1 MRNRRPFYGGED
13 VKSSRVRLSL
23 IACSREIMRIKQ
35 ITVKHLFGIFDHTIN
50 LNMEERITIIH
61 GKNGFGKTSILRLV
75 NGFFNLKY
83 SDIRAIPFQKFT
95 IIFDDKSFVDV
106 VKASTSKNK
115 KSNARPKIN
124 FKFTSSDQKEE
135 PTFSPNLPDGK
146 TISFPLSMID
156 DVIPGLD
163 RVGAEKWIY
172 TPTEEILDLEDIY
185 ERFGEYL
192 PKQFQKVDVDKEY
205 PDWLKKILD
214 SINVRFIESQRL
226 LDISNSAKIGR
237 TIRMPMTLYS
247 VASYSQDLAENIQ
260 TKLAEYGQLSQT
272 LDRTFP
278 ARVVQKKASLTDG
291 ELKEKID
298 QLERKRNQL
307 ISAGLLKKDE
317 DSNFQVK
324 DSIDDSTRKLLSVYI
339 EDVERKLN
347 VFNDIHPKVE
357 LFKNIINKK
366 YSFKSVAIDQ
376 GKGFIFTTQEGE
388 VLSPTDLSS
397 GEQHELVILYELL
410 FKVKPNTLILIDEP
424 EMSLHI
430 SWQQEFLK
438 DLQEITKLSGLDIL
452 MATHSPDIIN
462 DRWDLTVELEKPK
475 QK

>member
-1 MRNRRPFYGGED
+1 
-13 VKSSRVRLSL
+13 
-23 IACSREIMRIKQ
+23 MRIKQ
-35 ITVKHLFGIFDHTIN
+35 ITVKHLFGVFDHTIN

-95 IIFDDKSFVDV
+95 IIFDDNSFVDV

-115 KSNARPKIN
+115 KSNVRPKIDFN
-124 FKFTSSDQKEE
+124 FTSSDQKEKL
-135 PTFSPNLPDGK
+135 TFSPNLLDGRK
-146 TISFPLSMID
+146 IPLLTGMIA

-163 RVGAEKWIY
+163 RVGSEKWLY
-172 TPTEEILDLEDIY
+172 TPTKEILDLEDIY

-192 PKQFQKVDVDKEY
+192 PKQFQQESS
-205 PDWLKKILD
+205 DWLKKIID

-237 TIRMPMTLYS
+237 TIRRPMTWYS
-247 VASYSQDLAENIQ
+247 VESYSEDLAENIQ

-278 ARVVQKKASLTDG
+278 ARVVQKKASLTDDQ
-291 ELKEKID
+291 LREKID
-298 QLERKRNQL
+298 QLERERNQL

-339 EDVERKLN
+339 EDVDKKLN
-347 VFNDIHPKVE
+347 VFNDIYPKVE

-366 YSFKSVAIDQ
+366 YSFKSVTIDQ
-376 GKGFIFTTQEGE
+376 SKGFIFTTQEGE

-475 QK
+475 QKSKDERTDKT

>member
-1 MRNRRPFYGGED
+1 M
-13 VKSSRVRLSL
+13 SSRVRLSL
-23 IACSREIMRIKQ
+23 IACFREIMRIKQ

-115 KSNARPKIN
+115 KSNARPNIN
-124 FKFTSSDQKEE
+124 FNFTSSDQKEE
-135 PTFSPNLPDGK
+135 PTFSPNLLDGRN
-146 TISFPLSMID
+146 IPLLTRMID
-156 DVIPGLD
+156 DVIPRLD

-192 PKQFQKVDVDKEY
+192 TKQLQKEYKEY

-214 SINVRFIESQRL
+214 SINVRFIQSQRL

-260 TKLAEYGQLSQT
+260 TKLAEYGQISQT

-278 ARVVQKKASLTDG
+278 ARVVQKKASLTDDK
-291 ELKEKID
+291 LKEKID
-298 QLERKRNQL
+298 QPERERNQL

-347 VFNDIHPKVE
+347 VW
-357 LFKNIINKK
+357 LFGNCYAN
-366 YSFKSVAIDQ
+366 
-376 GKGFIFTTQEGE
+376 
-388 VLSPTDLSS
+388 
-397 GEQHELVILYELL
+397 
-410 FKVKPNTLILIDEP
+410 N
-424 EMSLHI
+424 
-430 SWQQEFLK
+430 
-438 DLQEITKLSGLDIL
+438 
-452 MATHSPDIIN
+452 
-462 DRWDLTVELEKPK
+462 
-475 QK
+475 

>member
-1 MRNRRPFYGGED
+1 
-13 VKSSRVRLSL
+13 
-23 IACSREIMRIKQ
+23 MRIKQ

-95 IIFDDKSFVDV
+95 IIFDDKSFVDIL
-106 VKASTSKNK
+106 KPSTSRNK
-115 KSNARPKIN
+115 KSNGRPKITFN
-124 FKFTSSDQKEE
+124 FTSSDQKEE
-135 PTFSPNLPDGK
+135 PTFSPDSPDGK
-146 TISFPLSMID
+146 TISFPLGMID
-156 DVIPGLD
+156 DFIPDLD
-163 RVGAEKWIY
+163 RVGSEKWLY
-172 TPTEEILDLEDIY
+172 TPTKEILYLEDIY

-192 PKQFQKVDVDKEY
+192 PKQFQKEY
-205 PDWLKKILD
+205 PDWLKKIRD

-237 TIRMPMTLYS
+237 TIRRPMTLYS
-247 VASYSQDLAENIQ
+247 VASYSEDLAENIQ

-278 ARVVQKKASLTDG
+278 ARVVQKKASLTDDQ
-291 ELKEKID
+291 LREKID
-298 QLERKRNQL
+298 QLERERNQL

-339 EDVERKLN
+339 EDVDKKLN
-347 VFNDIHPKVE
+347 VFNDIYPKVE

-366 YSFKSVAIDQ
+366 YSFKSVTIDQ
-376 GKGFIFTTQEGE
+376 SKGFIFTTQEGE

-438 DLQEITKLSGLDIL
+438 DLQEITKLSELDIL

-475 QK
+475 QKSKDERTDNT

>member
-1 MRNRRPFYGGED
+1 
-13 VKSSRVRLSL
+13 
-23 IACSREIMRIKQ
+23 MRIKQ

-95 IIFDDKSFVDV
+95 IIFDDKSFVDIL
-106 VKASTSKNK
+106 KPSTSRNK
-115 KSNARPKIN
+115 KSNGRPKITFN
-124 FKFTSSDQKEE
+124 FTSSDQKEE
-135 PTFSPNLPDGK
+135 PTFSPDSPDGK
-146 TISFPLSMID
+146 TISFPLGMID
-156 DVIPGLD
+156 DFIPDLD
-163 RVGAEKWIY
+163 RVGSEKWLY
-172 TPTEEILDLEDIY
+172 TPTKEILYLEDIY

-192 PKQFQKVDVDKEY
+192 PKQFQKEY
-205 PDWLKKILD
+205 PDWLKKIID

-237 TIRMPMTLYS
+237 TIRRPMTLYS
-247 VASYSQDLAENIQ
+247 VASYSEDLAENIQ

-278 ARVVQKKASLTDG
+278 ARVVQKKASLTDDQ
-291 ELKEKID
+291 LREKID
-298 QLERKRNQL
+298 QLERERNQL

-317 DSNFQVK
+317 DSNFQVR

-339 EDVERKLN
+339 EDVETKLN
-347 VFNDIHPKVE
+347 VFNDIYPKVE

-366 YSFKSVAIDQ
+366 YSFKSVTIDQ
-376 GKGFIFTTQEGE
+376 SKGFIFTTQEGE

-438 DLQEITKLSGLDIL
+438 DLQEITKLSELDIL

-475 QK
+475 QKSKDERTDNT

>member
-1 MRNRRPFYGGED
+1 
-13 VKSSRVRLSL
+13 
-23 IACSREIMRIKQ
+23 MRIKQ

-83 SDIRAIPFQKFT
+83 SDIIAIPFQKFT
-95 IIFDDKSFVDV
+95 IIFDDNSFVDV

-115 KSNARPKIN
+115 KSNVRPKIN
-124 FKFTSSDQKEE
+124 FNFTSSDQKEKL
-135 PTFSPNLPDGK
+135 TFYPNLLDGRN
-146 TISFPLSMID
+146 IPLLTRMID
-156 DVIPGLD
+156 DVIPGLG

-205 PDWLKKILD
+205 PDWLKKIID

-237 TIRMPMTLYS
+237 TIRMPITLYS
-247 VASYSQDLAENIQ
+247 VESYSEDLAENIQ

-278 ARVVQKKASLTDG
+278 ARVVQKKASLTDD
-291 ELKEKID
+291 ELREKID
-298 QLERKRNQL
+298 QLERERNQL

-317 DSNFQVK
+317 DSNFQVR

-339 EDVERKLN
+339 EDVETKLN
-347 VFNDIHPKVE
+347 VFNDIYPKVE

-366 YSFKSVAIDQ
+366 YSFKSVTIDQ
-376 GKGFIFTTQEGE
+376 SKGFIFTTQEGE

-475 QK
+475 QKSKDERTDNT

>member
-1 MRNRRPFYGGED
+1 
-13 VKSSRVRLSL
+13 
-23 IACSREIMRIKQ
+23 MRIKQ

-95 IIFDDKSFVDV
+95 IIFDDKSFVDIL
-106 VKASTSKNK
+106 KPSTSRNK
-115 KSNARPKIN
+115 KSNGRPKITFN
-124 FKFTSSDQKEE
+124 FTSSDQKEE
-135 PTFSPNLPDGK
+135 PTFSPDSPDGK
-146 TISFPLSMID
+146 TISFPLGMID
-156 DVIPGLD
+156 DFIPDLD
-163 RVGAEKWIY
+163 RVGSEKWLY
-172 TPTEEILDLEDIY
+172 TPTKEILYLEDIY

-192 PKQFQKVDVDKEY
+192 PKQFQKEY
-205 PDWLKKILD
+205 PDWLKKIRD

-237 TIRMPMTLYS
+237 TIRRPMTLYS
-247 VASYSQDLAENIQ
+247 VASYSEDLAENIQ

-278 ARVVQKKASLTDG
+278 ARVVQKKASLTDD
-291 ELKEKID
+291 ELREKID
-298 QLERKRNQL
+298 QLERERNQL

-317 DSNFQVK
+317 DSNFQVR

-339 EDVERKLN
+339 EDVETKLN
-347 VFNDIHPKVE
+347 VFNDIYPKVE

-366 YSFKSVAIDQ
+366 YSFKSVTIDQ
-376 GKGFIFTTQEGE
+376 SKGFIFTTQEGE

-475 QK
+475 QKSKDERTDNT

>member
-1 MRNRRPFYGGED
+1 M
-13 VKSSRVRLSL
+13 SSRVRLSL

-95 IIFDDKSFVDV
+95 IIFDDNSFVDV
-106 VKASTSKNK
+106 VPASTSKNK
-115 KSNARPKIN
+115 KSNARPKIKFN
-124 FKFTSSDQKEE
+124 FTSSDQKEKL
-135 PTFSPNLPDGK
+135 TFYPNSLDGK

-156 DVIPGLD
+156 DFIPGLD
-163 RVGAEKWIY
+163 RVGSEKWLY
-172 TPTEEILDLEDIY
+172 TPTKEILDLEDIY

-192 PKQFQKVDVDKEY
+192 PKQFQKEY
-205 PDWLKKILD
+205 PDWLKKIID

-226 LDISNSAKIGR
+226 LDISNSAKNGR

-247 VASYSQDLAENIQ
+247 VASYSEDLAENIQ

-278 ARVVQKKASLTDG
+278 ARVVQKKASLTDD
-291 ELKEKID
+291 ELREKID
-298 QLERKRNQL
+298 QLESERNQL

-339 EDVERKLN
+339 EDVETKLN
-347 VFNDIHPKVE
+347 VFNDIYPKVE

-366 YSFKSVAIDQ
+366 YSFKSVTIDQ
-376 GKGFIFTTQEGE
+376 SKGFIFTTQEGE

-438 DLQEITKLSGLDIL
+438 DLQEITKLSELDIL

-475 QK
+475 QKSKDERTDNT

>member
-1 MRNRRPFYGGED
+1 
-13 VKSSRVRLSL
+13 
-23 IACSREIMRIKQ
+23 
-35 ITVKHLFGIFDHTIN
+35 
-50 LNMEERITIIH
+50 
-61 GKNGFGKTSILRLV
+61 
-75 NGFFNLKY
+75 
-83 SDIRAIPFQKFT
+83 
-95 IIFDDKSFVDV
+95 VDV

-124 FKFTSSDQKEE
+124 FNFTSSDQKEE
-135 PTFSPNLPDGK
+135 PTFSPDSPDGK
-146 TISFPLSMID
+146 TISFPLGMID
-156 DVIPGLD
+156 DFIPDLD
-163 RVGAEKWIY
+163 RVGSEKWLY
-172 TPTEEILDLEDIY
+172 TPTKEILYLEDIY

-192 PKQFQKVDVDKEY
+192 PKQFQKEY
-205 PDWLKKILD
+205 PDWLKKIID

-237 TIRMPMTLYS
+237 TIRRPMTLYS
-247 VASYSQDLAENIQ
+247 VASYSEDLAENIQ

-278 ARVVQKKASLTDG
+278 ARVVQKKASLTDD
-291 ELKEKID
+291 ELREKID
-298 QLERKRNQL
+298 QLERERNQL

-317 DSNFQVK
+317 DSNFQVR

-339 EDVERKLN
+339 EDVETKLN
-347 VFNDIHPKVE
+347 VFNDIYPKVE

-366 YSFKSVAIDQ
+366 YSFKSVTIDQ
-376 GKGFIFTTQEGE
+376 SKGFIFTTQEGE

-438 DLQEITKLSGLDIL
+438 DLQEITKLSELDIL

-475 QK
+475 QKSKDERTDNT

>member
-1 MRNRRPFYGGED
+1 
-13 VKSSRVRLSL
+13 
-23 IACSREIMRIKQ
+23 MRIKQ

-95 IIFDDKSFVDV
+95 IIFDDKSFVDIL
-106 VKASTSKNK
+106 KPSTSRNK
-115 KSNARPKIN
+115 KSNGRPKITFN
-124 FKFTSSDQKEE
+124 FTSSDQKEE
-135 PTFSPNLPDGK
+135 PTFSPDSPDGK
-146 TISFPLSMID
+146 TISFPLGMID
-156 DVIPGLD
+156 DFIPDLD
-163 RVGAEKWIY
+163 RVGSEKWLY
-172 TPTEEILDLEDIY
+172 TPTKEILYLEDIY

-192 PKQFQKVDVDKEY
+192 PKQFQKEY
-205 PDWLKKILD
+205 PDWLKKIRD

-226 LDISNSAKIGR
+226 LDIANSAKIGR
-237 TIRMPMTLYS
+237 TIRRPMTLYS
-247 VASYSQDLAENIQ
+247 VASYSEDLAENIQ

-278 ARVVQKKASLTDG
+278 ARVVQKKASLTDD
-291 ELKEKID
+291 ELREKID
-298 QLERKRNQL
+298 QLERERNQL

-317 DSNFQVK
+317 DSNFQVR

-339 EDVERKLN
+339 EDVETKLN
-347 VFNDIHPKVE
+347 VFNDIYPKVE

-366 YSFKSVAIDQ
+366 YSFKSVTIDQ
-376 GKGFIFTTQEGE
+376 SKGFIFTTQEGE

-475 QK
+475 QKSKDERTDNT

>member
-1 MRNRRPFYGGED
+1 
-13 VKSSRVRLSL
+13 
-23 IACSREIMRIKQ
+23 MRIKQ

-95 IIFDDKSFVDV
+95 IIFDDKSFVDIL
-106 VKASTSKNK
+106 KPSTSRNK
-115 KSNARPKIN
+115 KSNGRPKITFN
-124 FKFTSSDQKEE
+124 FTSSDQKEE
-135 PTFSPNLPDGK
+135 PTFSPDSPDGK
-146 TISFPLSMID
+146 TISFPLGMID
-156 DVIPGLD
+156 DFIPDLD
-163 RVGAEKWIY
+163 RVGSEKWLY
-172 TPTEEILDLEDIY
+172 TPTKEILYLEDIY

-192 PKQFQKVDVDKEY
+192 PKQFQKEY
-205 PDWLKKILD
+205 PDWLKKIRD

-237 TIRMPMTLYS
+237 TIRRPMTLYS
-247 VASYSQDLAENIQ
+247 VASYSEDLAENIQ

-278 ARVVQKKASLTDG
+278 ARVVQKKASLTDDQ
-291 ELKEKID
+291 LREKID
-298 QLERKRNQL
+298 QLESERNQL

-317 DSNFQVK
+317 DSNFQVR

-339 EDVERKLN
+339 EDVDKKLN
-347 VFNDIHPKVE
+347 VFNDIYPKVE

-366 YSFKSVAIDQ
+366 YSFKSVTIDQ
-376 GKGFIFTTQEGE
+376 SKGFIFTTQEGE

-438 DLQEITKLSGLDIL
+438 DLQEITKLSELDIL

-475 QK
+475 QKSKDERTDNT

>member
-1 MRNRRPFYGGED
+1 
-13 VKSSRVRLSL
+13 
-23 IACSREIMRIKQ
+23 
-35 ITVKHLFGIFDHTIN
+35 
-50 LNMEERITIIH
+50 MEERITIIH

-192 PKQFQKVDVDKEY
+192 TKQLQKEYKEY

-214 SINVRFIESQRL
+214 SINVRFIQSQRL

-278 ARVVQKKASLTDG
+278 ARVVQKKASLTDD

-475 QK
+475 QR

>member
-1 MRNRRPFYGGED
+1 M
-13 VKSSRVRLSL
+13 SSRVRLSL

-95 IIFDDKSFVDV
+95 IIFDDNSFVDV

-115 KSNARPKIN
+115 KSNVRPEIDFN
-124 FKFTSSDQKEE
+124 FTSSDQKEKL
-135 PTFSPNLPDGK
+135 TFSPNLLDGRK
-146 TISFPLSMID
+146 IPLLTGMID
-156 DVIPGLD
+156 DFIPGLD
-163 RVGAEKWIY
+163 RVEPEKWLY
-172 TPTEEILDLEDIY
+172 TPTKEILDLEDIY

-192 PKQFQKVDVDKEY
+192 PKQFQQEY
-205 PDWLKKILD
+205 PDWLNKIRD

-237 TIRMPMTLYS
+237 TIRRPMTLYS
-247 VASYSQDLAENIQ
+247 VASYSEDLAENIQ

-278 ARVVQKKASLTDG
+278 ARVVQKKASLTDD
-291 ELKEKID
+291 ELREKID
-298 QLERKRNQL
+298 QLESERNQL

-339 EDVERKLN
+339 EDVYKKLN
-347 VFNDIHPKVE
+347 VFNDIYPKVE

-366 YSFKSVAIDQ
+366 YSFKSVTIDQ
-376 GKGFIFTTQEGE
+376 SKGFIFTTQEGE

-475 QK
+475 QKSKDERTDNT

>member
-1 MRNRRPFYGGED
+1 M
-13 VKSSRVRLSL
+13 SSRVRLSL

-95 IIFDDKSFVDV
+95 IIFDDKSFVDIL
-106 VKASTSKNK
+106 KPSTSRNK
-115 KSNARPKIN
+115 KSNGRPKITFN
-124 FKFTSSDQKEE
+124 FTSSDQKEE
-135 PTFSPNLPDGK
+135 PTFSPDSPDGK
-146 TISFPLSMID
+146 TISFPLGMID
-156 DVIPGLD
+156 DFIPDLD
-163 RVGAEKWIY
+163 RVGSEKWLY
-172 TPTEEILDLEDIY
+172 TPTKEILYLEDIY

-192 PKQFQKVDVDKEY
+192 PKQFQKEY
-205 PDWLKKILD
+205 PDWLKKIRD

-237 TIRMPMTLYS
+237 TIRRPMTLYS
-247 VASYSQDLAENIQ
+247 VASYSEDLAENIQ

-278 ARVVQKKASLTDG
+278 ARVVQKKASLTDDQ
-291 ELKEKID
+291 LREKID
-298 QLERKRNQL
+298 QLERERNQL

-317 DSNFQVK
+317 DSNFQVR

-339 EDVERKLN
+339 EDVETKLN
-347 VFNDIHPKVE
+347 VFNDIYPKVE

-366 YSFKSVAIDQ
+366 YSFKSVTIDQ
-376 GKGFIFTTQEGE
+376 SKGFIFTTQEGE

-438 DLQEITKLSGLDIL
+438 DLQEITKLSELDIL

-475 QK
+475 QKSKDERTDNT

>member
-1 MRNRRPFYGGED
+1 
-13 VKSSRVRLSL
+13 
-23 IACSREIMRIKQ
+23 
-35 ITVKHLFGIFDHTIN
+35 
-50 LNMEERITIIH
+50 
-61 GKNGFGKTSILRLV
+61 LV

-95 IIFDDKSFVDV
+95 IIFDDKSFVDIL
-106 VKASTSKNK
+106 KASTSKNK
-115 KSNARPKIN
+115 ESNVIPKIDFN
-124 FKFTSSDQKEE
+124 FTSSDQKEE
-135 PTFSPNLPDGK
+135 PTFSPDSPDEK

-163 RVGAEKWIY
+163 RVGAETWLY
-172 TPTEEILDLEDIY
+172 TPTEEILYSEDVY

-192 PKQFQKVDVDKEY
+192 PKQFQKEY
-205 PDWLKKILD
+205 PDWLKKIRD

-226 LDISNSAKIGR
+226 LDISNSAKIAR
-237 TIRMPMTLYS
+237 PIRRPMTLYS
-247 VASYSQDLAENIQ
+247 VTSYSEDLAENIQ
-260 TKLAEYGQLSQT
+260 NKLAEYGQLSQT

-278 ARVVQKKASLTDG
+278 ARVVQKKASLTDD
-291 ELKEKID
+291 ELREKID
-298 QLERKRNQL
+298 QLERERNQL

-347 VFNDIHPKVE
+347 VFNDIYPKVE

-366 YSFKSVAIDQ
+366 CSFKSVTIDQ
-376 GKGFIFTTQEGE
+376 SKGFIFTTQEGE

>member
-1 MRNRRPFYGGED
+1 M
-13 VKSSRVRLSL
+13 SSRVRLSL

-95 IIFDDKSFVDV
+95 IIFDDNSFVDV

-115 KSNARPKIN
+115 KSNVRPEIDFN
-124 FKFTSSDQKEE
+124 FTSSDQKEKL
-135 PTFSPNLPDGK
+135 TFSPNLLDGRK
-146 TISFPLSMID
+146 IPLLTGMIA

-163 RVGAEKWIY
+163 RVGSEKWLY
-172 TPTEEILDLEDIY
+172 TPTKEILDLEDIY

-192 PKQFQKVDVDKEY
+192 PKQFQQEY
-205 PDWLKKILD
+205 PDWLNKIRD
-214 SINVRFIESQRL
+214 SINVHFIESQRL

-247 VASYSQDLAENIQ
+247 VESYSKDLAENIQ

-278 ARVVQKKASLTDG
+278 ARVVQKKASLTDDQ
-291 ELKEKID
+291 LREKID
-298 QLERKRNQL
+298 QLESERNQL

-339 EDVERKLN
+339 EDVDKKLN
-347 VFNDIHPKVE
+347 VFNDIYPKVE

-366 YSFKSVAIDQ
+366 YSFKSVTIDQ
-376 GKGFIFTTQEGE
+376 SKGFIFTTQEGE

>member
-1 MRNRRPFYGGED
+1 M
-13 VKSSRVRLSL
+13 SSRVRLSL

-95 IIFDDKSFVDV
+95 IIFDDNSFVDV

-115 KSNARPKIN
+115 KSNVRPKIN
-124 FKFTSSDQKEE
+124 FNFTSSDQKEKL
-135 PTFSPNLPDGK
+135 TFYPNSLDGK

-156 DVIPGLD
+156 DFIPGLD
-163 RVGAEKWIY
+163 RVGSEKWLY
-172 TPTEEILDLEDIY
+172 TPTKEIMDLEDIY

-192 PKQFQKVDVDKEY
+192 PKQFQKEY
-205 PDWLKKILD
+205 PDWLKKIID

-226 LDISNSAKIGR
+226 LDISNSAKNGR

-247 VASYSQDLAENIQ
+247 VASYSEDLAENIQ

-278 ARVVQKKASLTDG
+278 ARVVQKKASLTDDQ
-291 ELKEKID
+291 LREKID
-298 QLERKRNQL
+298 QLESERNQL

-339 EDVERKLN
+339 EDVYKKLN
-347 VFNDIHPKVE
+347 VFNDIYPKVE

-366 YSFKSVAIDQ
+366 YSFKSVTIDQ
-376 GKGFIFTTQEGE
+376 SKGFIFTTQEGE

-410 FKVKPNTLILIDEP
+410 FKVKPNTLILIDKP

-475 QK
+475 QKSKDERTDNT

>member
-1 MRNRRPFYGGED
+1 
-13 VKSSRVRLSL
+13 
-23 IACSREIMRIKQ
+23 MRIKQ

-75 NGFFNLKY
+75 NGFFNSKY
-83 SDIRAIPFQKFT
+83 SEIRAIPFQKFT
-95 IIFDDKSFVDV
+95 IIFDDKSFVDIL
-106 VKASTSKNK
+106 KPSTSRNK
-115 KSNARPKIN
+115 KSNGRPKITFN
-124 FKFTSSDQKEE
+124 FTSSDQKEE
-135 PTFSPNLPDGK
+135 PTFSPDSPDGK
-146 TISFPLSMID
+146 TISFPLGMID
-156 DVIPGLD
+156 NFIPDLD
-163 RVGAEKWIY
+163 RVGSETWLY
-172 TPTEEILDLEDIY
+172 PPTGEILYLEDIY

-192 PKQFQKVDVDKEY
+192 PKQFQKEY
-205 PDWLKKILD
+205 PDWLKKIRD

-226 LDISNSAKIGR
+226 LDIANSAKIGR
-237 TIRMPMTLYS
+237 TIRRPMTLYS
-247 VASYSQDLAENIQ
+247 VASYSEDLAENIQ

-278 ARVVQKKASLTDG
+278 ARVVQKKASLTDDQ
-291 ELKEKID
+291 LREKID
-298 QLERKRNQL
+298 QLERERNQL

-339 EDVERKLN
+339 EDVETKLN
-347 VFNDIHPKVE
+347 VFNDIYPKVE

-366 YSFKSVAIDQ
+366 YSFKSVTIDQ
-376 GKGFIFTTQEGE
+376 SKGFIFTTQEGE

-438 DLQEITKLSGLDIL
+438 DLQEITKLSELDIL

-475 QK
+475 QKSKDERTDNT

>member
-1 MRNRRPFYGGED
+1 
-13 VKSSRVRLSL
+13 
-23 IACSREIMRIKQ
+23 MRIKQ

-75 NGFFNLKY
+75 NGFFNSKY
-83 SDIRAIPFQKFT
+83 SEIRAIPFQKFT
-95 IIFDDKSFVDV
+95 ITFDDKSFVDIF
-106 VKASTSKNK
+106 KPSTSRNK
-115 KSNARPKIN
+115 KSNARPKITFN
-124 FKFTSSDQKEE
+124 FTSSDQKEE
-135 PTFSPNLPDGK
+135 QPFSPNLPDGK
-146 TISFPLSMID
+146 TISFPLGIID
-156 DVIPGLD
+156 EFIPYLD
-163 RVGAEKWIY
+163 RVGSEKWLY
-172 TPTEEILDLEDIY
+172 TPTKEILYLEDIY

-192 PKQFQKVDVDKEY
+192 PKQFQEEY
-205 PDWLKKILD
+205 PDWLKKIID

-226 LDISNSAKIGR
+226 LDISNSAKNGR
-237 TIRMPMTLYS
+237 TIRRPMTLYS
-247 VASYSQDLAENIQ
+247 VASYSEDLAENIQ

-278 ARVVQKKASLTDG
+278 ARVVQKKASLTDDQ
-291 ELKEKID
+291 LREKID
-298 QLERKRNQL
+298 QLERERNQL

-339 EDVERKLN
+339 EDVDKKLN
-347 VFNDIHPKVE
+347 VFNDIYPKVE

-366 YSFKSVAIDQ
+366 YSFKSVTIDQ
-376 GKGFIFTTQEGE
+376 SKGFIFTTQEGE

-438 DLQEITKLSGLDIL
+438 DLQEITKLSELDIL

-475 QK
+475 QKSKDERTDNT

>member
-1 MRNRRPFYGGED
+1 
-13 VKSSRVRLSL
+13 
-23 IACSREIMRIKQ
+23 MRIKQ

-95 IIFDDKSFVDV
+95 IIFDDKSFVDIL
-106 VKASTSKNK
+106 KPSTSRNK
-115 KSNARPKIN
+115 KSNGRPKITFN
-124 FKFTSSDQKEE
+124 FTSSDQKEE
-135 PTFSPNLPDGK
+135 PTFSPDSPDGK
-146 TISFPLSMID
+146 TISFPLGMID
-156 DVIPGLD
+156 DFIPDLD
-163 RVGAEKWIY
+163 RVGSEKWLY
-172 TPTEEILDLEDIY
+172 TPTKEILYLEDIY

-192 PKQFQKVDVDKEY
+192 PKQFQKEY
-205 PDWLKKILD
+205 PDWLKKIRD

-237 TIRMPMTLYS
+237 TIRRPMTLYS
-247 VASYSQDLAENIQ
+247 VASYSEDLAENIQ

-278 ARVVQKKASLTDG
+278 ARVVQKKASLTDDQ
-291 ELKEKID
+291 LREKID
-298 QLERKRNQL
+298 QLERERNQL

-317 DSNFQVK
+317 DSNFQVR

-339 EDVERKLN
+339 EDVDKKLN
-347 VFNDIHPKVE
+347 VFNDIYPKVE

-366 YSFKSVAIDQ
+366 YSFKSVTIDQ
-376 GKGFIFTTQEGE
+376 SKGFIFTTQEGE

-475 QK
+475 QKSKDERTDNT

>member
-1 MRNRRPFYGGED
+1 
-13 VKSSRVRLSL
+13 
-23 IACSREIMRIKQ
+23 MRIKQ

-50 LNMEERITIIH
+50 LNMQERITIIH

-75 NGFFNLKY
+75 NGFFNSKY
-83 SDIRAIPFQKFT
+83 SEIRAIPFQKFT
-95 IIFDDKSFVDV
+95 ITFDDKSFVDIL
-106 VKASTSKNK
+106 KLSTSRNK
-115 KSNARPKIN
+115 KSNARPKIIFN
-124 FKFTSSDQKEE
+124 FTSSDQKEE
-135 PTFSPNLPDGK
+135 PTFSPDSPDGK
-146 TISFPLSMID
+146 TISFPLGMID
-156 DVIPGLD
+156 NFIPDLD
-163 RVGAEKWIY
+163 RVGSETWLY
-172 TPTEEILDLEDIY
+172 TPTKEILYLEDIY

-192 PKQFQKVDVDKEY
+192 PKQSQEEY
-205 PDWLKKILD
+205 PDWLKKIID

-226 LDISNSAKIGR
+226 LDIANSAKNGR
-237 TIRMPMTLYS
+237 TIRRPMTLYS
-247 VASYSQDLAENIQ
+247 VASYSEDLAENIQ

-278 ARVVQKKASLTDG
+278 ARVVQKKASLTDDQ
-291 ELKEKID
+291 LREKID
-298 QLERKRNQL
+298 QLERERNQL

-339 EDVERKLN
+339 EDVDKKLN
-347 VFNDIHPKVE
+347 VFNDIYPKVE

-366 YSFKSVAIDQ
+366 YSFKSVTIDQ
-376 GKGFIFTTQEGE
+376 SKGFIFTTQEGE

-438 DLQEITKLSGLDIL
+438 YLQEITKLSELDIL

-475 QK
+475 QKSKDERTDNT

>member
-1 MRNRRPFYGGED
+1 M
-13 VKSSRVRLSL
+13 SSRVRLSL

-124 FKFTSSDQKEE
+124 FNFTSSDQKEE
-135 PTFSPNLPDGK
+135 QTFSPNLLDGRN
-146 TISFPLSMID
+146 IPLLTRMID
-156 DVIPGLD
+156 DVIPRLD

-172 TPTEEILDLEDIY
+172 TPTKEILDLEDIY

-192 PKQFQKVDVDKEY
+192 PKQFQQEY

-278 ARVVQKKASLTDG
+278 AIVVQKKASLTDD

-298 QLERKRNQL
+298 QLERKRKQL

-347 VFNDIHPKVE
+347 VFNDIYPKVE

-366 YSFKSVAIDQ
+366 YSFKSVTIDQ

-475 QK
+475 QR

>member
-1 MRNRRPFYGGED
+1 M
-13 VKSSRVRLSL
+13 
-23 IACSREIMRIKQ
+23 
-35 ITVKHLFGIFDHTIN
+35 
-50 LNMEERITIIH
+50 
-61 GKNGFGKTSILRLV
+61 
-75 NGFFNLKY
+75 
-83 SDIRAIPFQKFT
+83 
-95 IIFDDKSFVDV
+95 
-106 VKASTSKNK
+106 
-115 KSNARPKIN
+115 
-124 FKFTSSDQKEE
+124 
-135 PTFSPNLPDGK
+135 
-146 TISFPLSMID
+146 
-156 DVIPGLD
+156 
-163 RVGAEKWIY
+163 
-172 TPTEEILDLEDIY
+172 
-185 ERFGEYL
+185 
-192 PKQFQKVDVDKEY
+192 
-205 PDWLKKILD
+205 
-214 SINVRFIESQRL
+214 
-226 LDISNSAKIGR
+226 
-237 TIRMPMTLYS
+237 
-247 VASYSQDLAENIQ
+247 
-260 TKLAEYGQLSQT
+260 
-272 LDRTFP
+272 
-278 ARVVQKKASLTDG
+278 
-291 ELKEKID
+291 
-298 QLERKRNQL
+298 
-307 ISAGLLKKDE
+307 KKDE

-366 YSFKSVAIDQ
+366 YSFKSVTIDQ

>member
-1 MRNRRPFYGGED
+1 M
-13 VKSSRVRLSL
+13 
-23 IACSREIMRIKQ
+23 
-35 ITVKHLFGIFDHTIN
+35 
-50 LNMEERITIIH
+50 
-61 GKNGFGKTSILRLV
+61 RLV

-95 IIFDDKSFVDV
+95 IIFDDKSFVDIL
-106 VKASTSKNK
+106 KASTSKNK
-115 KSNARPKIN
+115 ESNVIPKIDFN
-124 FKFTSSDQKEE
+124 FTSSDQKEE
-135 PTFSPNLPDGK
+135 PTFSPDSPDEK

-163 RVGAEKWIY
+163 RVGAETWLY
-172 TPTEEILDLEDIY
+172 TPTEEILYSEDVY

-192 PKQFQKVDVDKEY
+192 PKQFQKEY
-205 PDWLKKILD
+205 PDWLKKIRD

-226 LDISNSAKIGR
+226 LDISNSAKIAR
-237 TIRMPMTLYS
+237 PIRRPMTLYS
-247 VASYSQDLAENIQ
+247 VTSYSEDLAENIQ
-260 TKLAEYGQLSQT
+260 NKLAEYGQLSQT

-278 ARVVQKKASLTDG
+278 ARVVQKKASLTDD
-291 ELKEKID
+291 ELREKID
-298 QLERKRNQL
+298 QLERERNQL

-347 VFNDIHPKVE
+347 VFNDIYPKVE

-366 YSFKSVAIDQ
+366 CSFKSVTIDQ
-376 GKGFIFTTQEGE
+376 SKGFIFTTQEGE

>member
-1 MRNRRPFYGGED
+1 M
-13 VKSSRVRLSL
+13 SSRVRLSL

-124 FKFTSSDQKEE
+124 FNFTSSDQKEE
-135 PTFSPNLPDGK
+135 QTFSPNLLDGRN
-146 TISFPLSMID
+146 IPLLTRMID
-156 DVIPGLD
+156 DVIPRLD

-192 PKQFQKVDVDKEY
+192 PKQLQKVDVDKEY

-278 ARVVQKKASLTDG
+278 AIVVQKKASLTDD

-475 QK
+475 QKSKDERTDNT

>member
-1 MRNRRPFYGGED
+1 M
-13 VKSSRVRLSL
+13 SSRVRLSL
-23 IACSREIMRIKQ
+23 IACSWEIMRIKQ

-95 IIFDDKSFVDV
+95 IIFDDNSFVDV
-106 VKASTSKNK
+106 VKASTSNNK
-115 KSNARPKIN
+115 KSNVRPKIDFN
-124 FKFTSSDQKEE
+124 FTSSDQKEKL
-135 PTFSPNLPDGK
+135 TFSPNLLDGRK
-146 TISFPLSMID
+146 IALLTGMIA

-163 RVGAEKWIY
+163 RVGSEKWLY
-172 TPTEEILDLEDIY
+172 TPTKEILDLEDIY

-192 PKQFQKVDVDKEY
+192 PKQFKQESS
-205 PDWLKKILD
+205 DWLNKIRD
-214 SINVRFIESQRL
+214 SINVHFIESQRL

-247 VASYSQDLAENIQ
+247 VESYSKDLAENIQ

-278 ARVVQKKASLTDG
+278 ARVVQKKASLTDDQ
-291 ELKEKID
+291 LREKID
-298 QLERKRNQL
+298 QLESERNQL

-339 EDVERKLN
+339 EDVETKLN
-347 VFNDIHPKVE
+347 VFNDIYPKVE

-366 YSFKSVAIDQ
+366 YSFKSVTIDQ
-376 GKGFIFTTQEGE
+376 SKGFIFTTQEGE

-475 QK
+475 QKSKDERTDNT

>member
-1 MRNRRPFYGGED
+1 
-13 VKSSRVRLSL
+13 
-23 IACSREIMRIKQ
+23 MRIKQ

-95 IIFDDKSFVDV
+95 IIFDDKSFVDIL
-106 VKASTSKNK
+106 KPSTSRNK
-115 KSNARPKIN
+115 KSNGRPKITFN
-124 FKFTSSDQKEE
+124 FTSSDQKEE
-135 PTFSPNLPDGK
+135 PTFSPDSPDGK
-146 TISFPLSMID
+146 TISFPLGMID
-156 DVIPGLD
+156 DFIPDLD
-163 RVGAEKWIY
+163 RVGSEKWLY
-172 TPTEEILDLEDIY
+172 TPTKEILYLEDIY

-192 PKQFQKVDVDKEY
+192 PKQFQKEY
-205 PDWLKKILD
+205 PDWLKKIRD

-237 TIRMPMTLYS
+237 TIRRPMTLYS
-247 VASYSQDLAENIQ
+247 VASYSEDLAENIQ

-278 ARVVQKKASLTDG
+278 ARVVQKKASLTDD
-291 ELKEKID
+291 ELREKID
-298 QLERKRNQL
+298 QLERERNQL

-317 DSNFQVK
+317 DSNFQVR

-339 EDVERKLN
+339 EDVETKLN
-347 VFNDIHPKVE
+347 VFNDIYPKVE

-366 YSFKSVAIDQ
+366 YSFKSVTIDQ
-376 GKGFIFTTQEGE
+376 SKGFIFTTQEGE

-438 DLQEITKLSGLDIL
+438 DLQEITKLSELDIL

-475 QK
+475 QKSKDERTDNT

>member
-1 MRNRRPFYGGED
+1 
-13 VKSSRVRLSL
+13 
-23 IACSREIMRIKQ
+23 MRIKQ

-95 IIFDDKSFVDV
+95 IIFDDKSFVDIL
-106 VKASTSKNK
+106 KPSTSRNK
-115 KSNARPKIN
+115 KSNGRPKITFN
-124 FKFTSSDQKEE
+124 FTSSDQREE
-135 PTFSPNLPDGK
+135 PTFSPDSPDGK
-146 TISFPLSMID
+146 TISFPLGMID
-156 DVIPGLD
+156 DFIPDLD
-163 RVGAEKWIY
+163 RVGSEKWLY
-172 TPTEEILDLEDIY
+172 TPTKEILYLEDIY

-192 PKQFQKVDVDKEY
+192 PKQFQKEY
-205 PDWLKKILD
+205 PDWLKKIRD

-237 TIRMPMTLYS
+237 TIRRPMTLYS
-247 VASYSQDLAENIQ
+247 VASYSEDLAENIQ

-278 ARVVQKKASLTDG
+278 ARVVQKKASLTDDQ
-291 ELKEKID
+291 LREKID
-298 QLERKRNQL
+298 QLERERNQL

-317 DSNFQVK
+317 DSNFQVR

-339 EDVERKLN
+339 EDVETKLN
-347 VFNDIHPKVE
+347 VFNDIYPKVE

-366 YSFKSVAIDQ
+366 YSFKSVTIDQ
-376 GKGFIFTTQEGE
+376 SKGFIFTTQEGE

-438 DLQEITKLSGLDIL
+438 DLQEITKLSELDIL

-475 QK
+475 QKSKDERTDNT

>member
-1 MRNRRPFYGGED
+1 
-13 VKSSRVRLSL
+13 
-23 IACSREIMRIKQ
+23 MRIKQ

-95 IIFDDKSFVDV
+95 IIFDDKSFVDIL
-106 VKASTSKNK
+106 KPSTSRNK
-115 KSNARPKIN
+115 KSNGRPKITFN
-124 FKFTSSDQKEE
+124 FTSSDQKEE
-135 PTFSPNLPDGK
+135 PTFSPDSPDGK
-146 TISFPLSMID
+146 TISFPLGMID
-156 DVIPGLD
+156 DFIPDLD
-163 RVGAEKWIY
+163 RVGSEKWLY
-172 TPTEEILDLEDIY
+172 TPTKEILYLEDIY

-192 PKQFQKVDVDKEY
+192 PKQFQKEY
-205 PDWLKKILD
+205 PDWLKKIRD

-237 TIRMPMTLYS
+237 TIRRPMTLYS
-247 VASYSQDLAENIQ
+247 VASYSEDLAENIQ

-278 ARVVQKKASLTDG
+278 ARVVQKKASLTDDQ
-291 ELKEKID
+291 LREKID
-298 QLERKRNQL
+298 QLERERNQL

-317 DSNFQVK
+317 DSNFQVR

-339 EDVERKLN
+339 EDVETKLN
-347 VFNDIHPKVE
+347 VFNDIYPKVE

-366 YSFKSVAIDQ
+366 YSFKSVTIDQ
-376 GKGFIFTTQEGE
+376 SKGFIFTTQEGE

-438 DLQEITKLSGLDIL
+438 DLQEITKLSELDIL

-475 QK
+475 QKSKDERTDNT

>member
-1 MRNRRPFYGGED
+1 
-13 VKSSRVRLSL
+13 
-23 IACSREIMRIKQ
+23 MRIKQ

-83 SDIRAIPFQKFT
+83 SDIRAISFQKFT
-95 IIFDDKSFVDV
+95 IIFDDKSFVDIL
-106 VKASTSKNK
+106 KPSTSRNK
-115 KSNARPKIN
+115 KSNGRPKITFN
-124 FKFTSSDQKEE
+124 FTSSDQKEE
-135 PTFSPNLPDGK
+135 PTFSPDSPDGK
-146 TISFPLSMID
+146 TISFPLGMID
-156 DVIPGLD
+156 DFIPDLD
-163 RVGAEKWIY
+163 RVGSEKWLY
-172 TPTEEILDLEDIY
+172 TPTKEILYLEDIY

-192 PKQFQKVDVDKEY
+192 PKQFQKEY
-205 PDWLKKILD
+205 PDWLKKIRD

-237 TIRMPMTLYS
+237 TIRRPMTLYS
-247 VASYSQDLAENIQ
+247 VASYSEDLAENIQ

-278 ARVVQKKASLTDG
+278 ARVVQKKASLTDDQ
-291 ELKEKID
+291 LREKID
-298 QLERKRNQL
+298 QLERERNQL

-317 DSNFQVK
+317 DSNFQVR

-339 EDVERKLN
+339 EDVETKLN
-347 VFNDIHPKVE
+347 VFNDIYPKVE

-366 YSFKSVAIDQ
+366 YSFKSVTIDQ
-376 GKGFIFTTQEGE
+376 SKGFIFTTQEGE

-438 DLQEITKLSGLDIL
+438 DLQEITKLSELDIL

-475 QK
+475 QKSKDERTDNT

>member
-1 MRNRRPFYGGED
+1 M
-13 VKSSRVRLSL
+13 SSRVRLSL

-95 IIFDDKSFVDV
+95 IIFDDNSFVDV

-115 KSNARPKIN
+115 KSNVRPEIDFN
-124 FKFTSSDQKEE
+124 FTSSDQKEKL
-135 PTFSPNLPDGK
+135 TFSPNLLDGRK
-146 TISFPLSMID
+146 IPLLTGMIA

-163 RVGAEKWIY
+163 RVGSEKWLY
-172 TPTEEILDLEDIY
+172 TPTKEILDLEDIY

-192 PKQFQKVDVDKEY
+192 PKQFQQEY
-205 PDWLKKILD
+205 PDWLNKIRD

-237 TIRMPMTLYS
+237 TIRMRMTLYS

-278 ARVVQKKASLTDG
+278 ARVVQKKASLTDD

-298 QLERKRNQL
+298 QLERERNQL

-366 YSFKSVAIDQ
+366 YSFKSVTIDQ
-376 GKGFIFTTQEGE
+376 GKGFIFTTEEGE

-438 DLQEITKLSGLDIL
+438 DLQEITKLSELDIL

>member
-1 MRNRRPFYGGED
+1 M
-13 VKSSRVRLSL
+13 
-23 IACSREIMRIKQ
+23 
-35 ITVKHLFGIFDHTIN
+35 
-50 LNMEERITIIH
+50 
-61 GKNGFGKTSILRLV
+61 V

-95 IIFDDKSFVDV
+95 IIFDDKSFVDIL
-106 VKASTSKNK
+106 KASTSKNK
-115 KSNARPKIN
+115 ESNVIPKIDFN
-124 FKFTSSDQKEE
+124 FTSSDQKEE
-135 PTFSPNLPDGK
+135 PTFSPDSPDEK

-163 RVGAEKWIY
+163 RVGAETWLY
-172 TPTEEILDLEDIY
+172 TPTEEILYSEDVY

-192 PKQFQKVDVDKEY
+192 PKQFQKEY
-205 PDWLKKILD
+205 PDWLKKIRD

-226 LDISNSAKIGR
+226 LDISNSAKIAR
-237 TIRMPMTLYS
+237 PIRRPMTLYS
-247 VASYSQDLAENIQ
+247 VTSYSEDLAENIQ
-260 TKLAEYGQLSQT
+260 NKLAEYGQLSQT

-278 ARVVQKKASLTDG
+278 ARVVQKKASLTDD
-291 ELKEKID
+291 ELREKID
-298 QLERKRNQL
+298 QLERERNQL

-347 VFNDIHPKVE
+347 VFNDIYPKVE

-366 YSFKSVAIDQ
+366 CSFKSVTIDQ
-376 GKGFIFTTQEGE
+376 SKGFIFTTQEGE

>member
-1 MRNRRPFYGGED
+1 M
-13 VKSSRVRLSL
+13 SSRVRLSL

-95 IIFDDKSFVDV
+95 IIFDDKSFVDIL
-106 VKASTSKNK
+106 KPSTSRNK
-115 KSNARPKIN
+115 KSNGRPKITFN
-124 FKFTSSDQKEE
+124 FTSSDQKEE
-135 PTFSPNLPDGK
+135 PTFSPDSPDGK
-146 TISFPLSMID
+146 TISFPLGMID
-156 DVIPGLD
+156 DFIPDLD
-163 RVGAEKWIY
+163 RVGSEKWLY
-172 TPTEEILDLEDIY
+172 TPTKEILYLEDIY

-192 PKQFQKVDVDKEY
+192 PKQFQQESS
-205 PDWLKKILD
+205 DWLNKIRD

-237 TIRMPMTLYS
+237 TIRRPMTLYS
-247 VASYSQDLAENIQ
+247 VASYSEDLAENIQ

-278 ARVVQKKASLTDG
+278 ARVVQKKASLTDDQ
-291 ELKEKID
+291 LREKID
-298 QLERKRNQL
+298 QLERERNQL

-317 DSNFQVK
+317 DSNFQVR

-339 EDVERKLN
+339 EDVETKLN
-347 VFNDIHPKVE
+347 VFNDIYPKVE

-366 YSFKSVAIDQ
+366 YSFKSVTIDQ
-376 GKGFIFTTQEGE
+376 SKGFIFTTQEGE

-438 DLQEITKLSGLDIL
+438 DLQEITKLSELDIL

-475 QK
+475 QKSKDERTDNT

>member
-1 MRNRRPFYGGED
+1 M
-13 VKSSRVRLSL
+13 SSRVRLSL

-35 ITVKHLFGIFDHTIN
+35 ITVKHLFGVFDHTIN

-95 IIFDDKSFVDV
+95 IIFDDNSFVDV

-115 KSNARPKIN
+115 KSNVRPKIDFN
-124 FKFTSSDQKEE
+124 FTSSDQKEKL
-135 PTFSPNLPDGK
+135 TFSPNLLDGRK
-146 TISFPLSMID
+146 IPLLTGMIA

-163 RVGAEKWIY
+163 RVGSEKWLY
-172 TPTEEILDLEDIY
+172 TPTKEILDLEDIY

-192 PKQFQKVDVDKEY
+192 PKQFQQESS
-205 PDWLKKILD
+205 DWLKKIID

-237 TIRMPMTLYS
+237 TIRRPMTWYS
-247 VASYSQDLAENIQ
+247 VESYSEDLAENIQ

-278 ARVVQKKASLTDG
+278 ARVVQKKASLTDDQ
-291 ELKEKID
+291 LREKID
-298 QLERKRNQL
+298 QLERERNQL

-339 EDVERKLN
+339 EDVDKKLN
-347 VFNDIHPKVE
+347 VFNDIYPKVE

-366 YSFKSVAIDQ
+366 YSFKSVTIDQ
-376 GKGFIFTTQEGE
+376 SKGFIFTTQEGE

-475 QK
+475 QKSKDERTDKT

>member
-1 MRNRRPFYGGED
+1 
-13 VKSSRVRLSL
+13 
-23 IACSREIMRIKQ
+23 
-35 ITVKHLFGIFDHTIN
+35 
-50 LNMEERITIIH
+50 
-61 GKNGFGKTSILRLV
+61 LV

-192 PKQFQKVDVDKEY
+192 TKQLQKEYKEY

-214 SINVRFIESQRL
+214 SINVRFIQSQRL

-278 ARVVQKKASLTDG
+278 ARVVQKKASLTDD

-475 QK
+475 QR